1 MPRVSDV
8 KTPKTKDADVLMY
21 CMRRHFVA
29 LLSIVILWPIVNA
42 VVASTGIPSG
52 IDQDEAES
60 FIRALSS
67 QAARSLSSH
76 DLSDTKRIRY
86 FQELLA
92 ATIDLETIGRFVL
105 GRHWRKA
112 TEVERLEFLKL
123 FEDITV
129 YTWSKRFMDYSDQG
143 LTVIRVRPEEGDT
156 VVEST
161 LRQPQQGAPLSVL
174 WRLRRSEKGIR
185 VTDIVVEGVSMA
197 VTYRSEY
204 SAVIQHSGSVAGL
217 LVILRAKIDALKNP

>member
-1 MPRVSDV
+1 MQKHP
-8 KTPKTKDADVLMY
+8 
-21 CMRRHFVA
+21 
-29 LLSIVILWPIVNA
+29 LLRIYIFLIVFLCPIVTA
-42 VVASTGIPSG
+42 GISSTDTGVPSG
-52 IDQDEAES
+52 IDREEAET

-67 QAARSLSSH
+67 QAARTLSSH

-86 FQELLA
+86 FRELLA
-92 ATIDLETIGRFVL
+92 ATIDLESIGRFVL

-112 TEVERLEFLKL
+112 TDVERLEFLQL

-129 YTWSKRFMDYSDQG
+129 YTWSKRFRDYSDQG
-143 LTVIRVRPEEGDT
+143 LTVIQMRPESGDT

-161 LRQPQQGAPLSVL
+161 VRQPQQGAPLSVV
-174 WRLRRSEKGIR
+174 WRLRRSAKGIR

-204 SAVIQHSGSVAGL
+204 SAVIQHLGSVSGL
-217 LVILRAKIDALKNP
+217 LVILREKRDSLKSAH